1 MADVLFKRGSQTD
14 LDALRVNSDK
24 TKRIPGAFYLT
35 EDSHRLYV
43 GINNDN
49 NDIVPVNEGITTV
62 ETLNQLPKPSTADD
76 KKLTTGQFY
85 YVYKDNSGNALNVLA
100 IYNGQEWIQIN
111 SNTDTTISSFAQT
124 VAVANSTATITGN
137 IKDSANN
144 TKSGNFKITVAGGL
158 TLSVNTDKD
167 TLTIDA
173 SALQQ
178 DLKHTVDAS
187 GVDIT
192 LLNPKTTGNKFRI
205 EAGNFTT
212 IEANSAGTGIKINGV
227 DHRVQSVTVGNG
239 NAAGN
244 NDGVGFNI
252 KVADA
257 SSNTK
262 SANFDPTV
270 KLASDTS
277 GRHFKDGIIELPVYT
292 TTEIDDKFTSELKA
306 IDGMTYKGTIGT
318 NGTGHN
324 GNALPTTNVR
334 IGDTYKAL
342 ATFTVAIGGV
352 SPKEGDVII
361 ARSTT
366 GEENSDGYIDSNNI
380 AWDLIPS
387 GNEDT
392 TYTGAA
398 ATHGIALKNS
408 SNTTVM
414 AFTLESGNNS
424 ITLEDTQGTGSNKV
438 KIIHAAPTPETAN
451 DVNIEGV
458 VGSGDHVQ
466 KTLTGTVVKDVL
478 KDDTGHV
485 TGLQQANISFADTNA
500 TLVAAGDTTIAE
512 ASLGTSSSKVSLKT
526 TLKQSSGTTKTS
538 TAAFTVYS
546 DNKNLQVTSDNDNDA
561 VKVSFVW
568 DSF

>member
-62 ETLNQLPKPSTADD
+62 ETLNQLPNPSTADD

-111 SNTDTTISSFAQT
+111 SNTDTTISSFTQT
-124 VAVANSTATITGN
+124 VSVSSGTATIKGD
-137 IKDSANN
+137 IKDSSGT
-144 TKSGNFKITVAGGL
+144 TKSSNFKITVAGGL
-158 TLSVNTDKD
+158 TLSVNTAKD

-178 DLKHTVDAS
+178 DLGHTVDTS

-192 LLNPKTTGNKFRI
+192 LLHPKTTGNKFRI

-212 IEANSAGTGIKINGV
+212 IEANSDNTGIKINSA
-227 DHRVQSVTVGNG
+227 DHRVKSVAIGNG

-244 NDGVGFNI
+244 STNGFNI
-252 KVADA
+252 KVTDN
-257 SSNTK
+257 SSNSK
-262 SANFDPTV
+262 SANFDPTI
-270 KLASDTS
+270 KLANDTDA
-277 GRHFKDGIIELPVYT
+277 RHFTGGNITLPVYT
-292 TTEIDDKFTSELKA
+292 TTEIDDKFKSELKA

-334 IGDTYKAL
+334 IGDTYKTL
-342 ATFTVAIGGV
+342 STFTVAIGGV
-352 SPKEGDVII
+352 TPSEGDVII
-361 ARSTT
+361 ARSTDGT
-366 GEENSDGYIDSNNI
+366 ENANGYIDSAKI
-380 AWDLIPS
+380 TWDLIPS

-392 TYTGAA
+392 TYYGVS
-398 ATHGIALKNS
+398 ATHGIGLKDS
-408 SNTTVM
+408 SNATVM
-414 AFTLESGNNS
+414 AFTLESGNAS
-424 ITLEDTQGTGSNKV
+424 ITLEDTTGDKSNKV
-438 KIIHAAPTPETAN
+438 KITHAAPTAQTKTAET
-451 DVNIEGV
+451 ITGV
-458 VGSGDHVQ
+458 KGSGDHVQ
-466 KTLTGTVVKDVL
+466 NTLTGTVIKDVL
-478 KDDTGHV
+478 KDSTGHV
-485 TGLQQANISFADTNA
+485 AGLQQANISFSDTNA
-500 TLVAAGDTTIAE
+500 TLVSAGDTTVAA
-512 ASLGTSSSKVSLKT
+512 ASLGSSSSKVSLKT

-538 TAAFTVYS
+538 TSVFTVYS
-546 DNKNLQVTSDNDNDA
+546 DNKNLQVSADATNDA